1 MLKGISIMKQYFAKS
16 YYCAEKQYFATNY

>member
-1 MLKGISIMKQYFAKS
+1 MLKSISIMKLYFVKS